1 MITVFASLALLQ
13 AASSPA
19 AEGTTTPPPPAPA
32 CDTPAHAAFDFW
44 VGEWDV
50 YARGSDS
57 QVARSTI
64 ERLYT
69 GCAIRENWNPLR
81 GGPGGSLN
89 SLDPGTGRW
98 HQTWIGSSP
107 GRVEFIGGPVDGKMV
122 LTGYWAGV
130 GPQGEDGLIRMTYT
144 PNVDGPETRSVRQHG
159 ELSLDHGL
167 SWSDSFDFIYRPH
180 KEASE

>member
-1 MITVFASLALLQ
+1 MITIFASLALIQ
-13 AASSPA
+13 AAA
-19 AEGTTTPPPPAPA
+19 APVAGLPPPA
-32 CDTPAHAAFDFW
+32 CDTAAYAAFDFW

-50 YARGSDS
+50 YHNGAEQ

-64 ERLYT
+64 ERLYK
-69 GCAIRENWNPLR
+69 GCAIRENWKPFR
-81 GGPGGSLN
+81 GGPGGSLSN
-89 SLDPGTGRW
+89 LDPTTGRW

-107 GRVEFIGGPVDGKMV
+107 GRVEFEGGPVDGKMV

-130 GPQGEDGLIRMTYT
+130 GSAGEDALIRMTYT
-144 PNVDGPETRSVRQHG
+144 PNDDGTVRQHG

-180 KEASE
+180 EGTSQ